1 MSAINLNDAGKNWR
15 ADRLEATVQLY
26 VSGADGDA
34 AMLVGARVAGLPLSL
49 NVVPVTDWID
59 PAEISNAAV
68 AVIQVDA
75 ATPASVKRFQKL
87 AAATSTPLIAAAY
100 EPPLS
105 LVRSLIRAGAHD
117 VVPLP
122 LSLDDLE
129 TSVAP
134 LRDEI
139 SGKAKSVQST
149 RSKLVTVIKS
159 VGGVGA
165 TALLGQLGI
174 AFATSEARHGREVC
188 LLDLDVQFGDLAF
201 QLGLNP
207 ALSVADLIEAGP
219 RLDGDLLRST
229 TAVHASGLRVIKSP
243 SMVMPLESAT
253 SDQVIHIVEMA
264 QREFGTVFVDL
275 PANWTNWSLSL
286 VARSNIILLFTELT
300 VPSLNR
306 AKRQLDLIRTQDLD
320 SIDLRVIV
328 NRFEKGLL
336 KTIRPSDV
344 REALGHDIAYT
355 VSNDPTVMRAAIE
368 QGIPISEVKRKSA
381 VGKDIDTIDAGIAAG
396 LGLDR

>member
-1 MSAINLNDAGKNWR
+1 
-15 ADRLEATVQLY
+15 
-26 VSGADGDA
+26 
-34 AMLVGARVAGLPLSL
+34 
-49 NVVPVTDWID
+49 
-59 PAEISNAAV
+59 
-68 AVIQVDA
+68 
-75 ATPASVKRFQKL
+75 
-87 AAATSTPLIAAAY
+87 
-100 EPPLS
+100 
-105 LVRSLIRAGAHD
+105 
-117 VVPLP
+117 
-122 LSLDDLE
+122 
-129 TSVAP
+129 
-134 LRDEI
+134 
-139 SGKAKSVQST
+139 
-149 RSKLVTVIKS
+149 VIKS

-174 AFATSEARHGREVC
+174 AFATSEARYGREVC

-201 QLGLNP
+201 QLGLHP
-207 ALSVADLIEAGP
+207 ALSVAHLIEAGP

-253 SDQVIHIVEMA
+253 SEQVIHIVEMA

-286 VARSNIILLFTELT
+286 LARSNVILLITELT
-300 VPSLNR
+300 VASLNR
-306 AKRQLDLIRTQDLD
+306 AKRQLDLIRTQDLG

-336 KTIRPSDV
+336 KTIRASDV
-344 REALGHDIAYT
+344 REALGHEIAYT

-381 VGKDIDTIDAGIAAG
+381 VGKDIAMIDAGIAAS
-396 LGLDR
+396 LGLER